1 MPRPRRRRRFALP
14 LFLLCLAL
22 GYLIYLEIG
31 SPPEALRAG
40 PADPPP
46 AEEIAALPSQ
56 PSFAMAPIESFS
68 EIVTRPLFS
77 ELRRPPI
84 PDAEP
89 GGEPEPIAV
98 PKVQRGLFV
107 LVGVVITGQ
116 TRLAIVRNRKANEVV
131 RLERGAR
138 IEGWT
143 VESIEPDRV
152 VFRQGAEIDEVN
164 LDDSLAPPPAVP
176 TPKRKVPRERR
187 EQRMP
192 EELPSDEHATN
203 G

>member
-1 MPRPRRRRRFALP
+1 MPRSRRRRRSALP

-40 PADPPP
+40 PADSPP

-56 PSFAMAPIESFS
+56 PSFAIAPIESFS

-89 GGEPEPIAV
+89 GGEPEPEPEPIAV
-98 PKVQRGLFV
+98 AKVHRGLFV
-107 LVGVVITGQ
+107 LVGVVITSQ

-152 VFRQGAEIDEVN
+152 VFRQGAEIDEVK

-176 TPKRKVPRERR
+176 TRKRRVPRERR
-187 EQRMP
+187 EQRVP
-192 EELPSDEHATN
+192 EELP
-203 G
+203 